1 MGGCGSSFTHLG
13 MLWQTELAMRQGMP
27 YSLDLRERVVN
38 YVRSGESIDEAVK
51 LFKVSRATI
60 YRWLNRPDLR
70 ATVVKRRRRKLDD
83 KALIQHVRE
92 YPDAQLKDRA
102 AHFNVHPTAIF
113 YAFKRLKITRKKNS
127 YVIPNATQFGD
138 NNF

>member
-1 MGGCGSSFTHLG
+1 
-13 MLWQTELAMRQGMP
+13 MP

-38 YVRSGESIDEAVK
+38 YVRSGESIDEAVR

-70 ATVVKRRRRKLDD
+70 ATVVTRRRRKLDD
-83 KALIQHVRE
+83 QALMLHVRE

-113 YAFKRLKITRKKNS
+113 YAFKRLNITRKKS
-127 YVIPNATQFGD
+127 GYVIPNATQFGD